1 MYVMQ
6 NTWMLFITDFIDFF
20 PPWNKCFYIIKIK
33 DEQFNSWME
42 NICRGKNKFYNIHNE
57 IE

>member
-33 DEQFNSWME
+33 EEQFNSWME
-42 NICRGKNKFYNIHNE
+42 KICRGKISSIIYTMK
-57 IE
+57 